1 MHFPP
6 NKTLVFSL
14 SHIFSSAK
22 KGRECSEDAFP
33 KCSEASLR
41 KEEEHKCS
49 QRRGLLQPCITKIAH
64 RLQLGDSH
72 FHNNCIQ
79 TWEKSSTL
87 QEAERHLTL
96 LWLSWQAGS
105 GCLAPK
111 AGFFFALGLS
121 LYRRFLQ
128 IILLLLATLCSLSL
142 SLFSSYRYS

>member
-1 MHFPP
+1 MF
-6 NKTLVFSL
+6 F
-14 SHIFSSAK
+14 FRQE
-22 KGRECSEDAFP
+22 REGCSEDAFP

-64 RLQLGDSH
+64 CLQLGDSH
-72 FHNNCIQ
+72 FHYNCIQ

-142 SLFSSYRYS
+142 SLFSSYRYSWDR